1 MLRHKKELRD
11 HQLMKMRRELD
22 AVDLE
27 GKTRLE
33 IDQEWDRI
41 CKKYGFSF
49 RDRKEAGRYFSHIVH
64 APRRTNPKHDSNR
77 RIRHAVINHNV
88 KPLKQQF
95 KEQIKEYDPEYEAFY
110 AAYAD
115 GNY

>member
-11 HQLMKMRRELD
+11 HQLMKMRRELE
-22 AVDLE
+22 AVDLK

-33 IDQEWDRI
+33 IDQECDRI

-49 RDRKEAGRYFSHIVH
+49 SDRKEAGRYFSHIAH
-64 APRRTNPKHDSNR
+64 APCRTNPKHDSNR
-77 RIRHAVINHNV
+77 RIRHAVINHNI

-95 KEQIKEYDPEYEAFY
+95 KEEINDYDKHHEECE
-110 AAYAD
+110 YAD

>member
-41 CKKYGFSF
+41 CKKYDPCLRPGGPQGPAWSHGPGLPDPSQPGPPSV
-49 RDRKEAGRYFSHIVH
+49 RAG
-64 APRRTNPKHDSNR
+64 DSRNR
-77 RIRHAVINHNV
+77 LR
-88 KPLKQQF
+88 
-95 KEQIKEYDPEYEAFY
+95 
-110 AAYAD
+110 
-115 GNY
+115 